1 MKKIKQSTKTL
12 NSMVDYFFFS
22 LNVALTCVVKILSWE
37 GIYLAM
43 FGIYQFSGV
52 SQQSN
57 LSNPQA

>member
-1 MKKIKQSTKTL
+1 
-12 NSMVDYFFFS
+12 MVDYFFFS
-22 LNVALTCVVKILSWE
+22 LNVALTCVVKIISLEW
-37 GIYLAM
+37 IYLAM